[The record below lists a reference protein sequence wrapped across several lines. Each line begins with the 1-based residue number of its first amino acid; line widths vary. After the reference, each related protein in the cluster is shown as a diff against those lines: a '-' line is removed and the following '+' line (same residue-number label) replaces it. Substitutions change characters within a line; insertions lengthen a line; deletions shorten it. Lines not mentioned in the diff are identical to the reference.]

1 MTLVH
6 RVLPPSAFTTIDE
19 YVKAGGG
26 RGLEVA
32 RQVEPA
38 ALIDE
43 VEAAGLR
50 GRGGAGFPTG
60 VKWRTVAANRSDV
73 EPTTVVV
80 NAAEGEPGTFKDRM
94 LLRMNPYE
102 VIEGAV
108 IAAIAVGAATV
119 LIATKARFATEATRL
134 RSAIAEMDAAGWLG
148 GVSVDVFEGP
158 EEYLYGEETALLES
172 IDGRPPFPRIAP
184 PFRRGVDEVVE
195 SRSDLGTDSGLSAH
209 VEMAGAG
216 DGDPAAPTLID
227 NVETMANVP
236 KIIARGKDW
245 FRTEGTDESPGTI
258 VATVTGGVAHAGVG
272 EVLMGTPLREVIE
285 LVGGGPG
292 PEREIKA
299 VLTGVSNTV
308 LTGDQLDTPVSYEAF
323 RAAGSWLGSA
333 SFIVLDDEADMVAV
347 AAGVSRFLAIES
359 CGQCEPCKLDGLEL
373 ADKLSALAGNRAN
386 AADLTEI
393 RRRIDTVADR
403 ARCTLAAQH
412 QAVVGSLLLHF
423 DGEVRAHLAH
433 TAEPVAAFTVTE
445 LRDLDDGVARWD
457 DEHLRKQPDWSYD
470 AEWSGKVPADLLA
483 DRRGPDANDY

>member
-1 MTLVH
+1 MSLVH
-6 RVLPPSAFTTIDE
+6 RVLPPSAFATLDD

-32 RQVEPA
+32 REVEPA

-60 VKWRTVAANRSDV
+60 VKWRTVAANRSEV

-80 NAAEGEPGTFKDRM
+80 NAAEGEPGTFKDRTLM
-94 LLRMNPYE
+94 RMNPYE

-108 IAAIAVGAATV
+108 IAARAVRATGV
-119 LIATKARFATEATRL
+119 LIATKARFTTEVTRL
-134 RSAIAEMDAAGWLG
+134 RAAIAEMEAAGWLD
-148 GVSVDVFEGP
+148 VPVDVFEGP

-195 SRSDLGTDSGLSAH
+195 TAADATSDSGLSAH

-216 DGDPAAPTLID
+216 AGDPAPPTLVD
-227 NVETMANVP
+227 NVETLANVP

-258 VATVTGGVAHAGVG
+258 VATVTGGVTRAAVG

-308 LTGDQLDTPVSYEAF
+308 LTGAQLDTPVSYEGF
-323 RAAGSWLGSA
+323 RAVGSWLGSA

-347 AAGVSRFLAIES
+347 AAGVSRFLAVES

-373 ADKLSALAGNRAN
+373 ADKLAALAGNRAN
-386 AADLTEI
+386 DADVTEI
-393 RRRIDTVADR
+393 RRRVDTVGDR
-403 ARCTLAAQH
+403 ARCSLAAQH
-412 QAVVGSLLLHF
+412 QAVVGSILLNF
-423 DGEVRAHLAH
+423 DGEVRTHLAR
-433 TAEPVAAFTVTE
+433 TAEPVAPMTVTE
-445 LRDLDDGVARWD
+445 LRDLDDGGARWD
-457 DEHLRKQPDWSYD
+457 EGHVRKQPDWTYD
-470 AEWSGKVPADLLA
+470 AEWSGKVPADVMA
-483 DRRGPDANDY
+483 DRRGPDADDY